1 MPTRGRSTIVLVL
14 AALAALLLVGRG
26 LSTLLVEQAWYER
39 MGAAALWQAQVGSA
53 LLLKVGGW
61 LLGTAFAFANLWAVR
76 LTIQSVAVPTRVAD
90 LELVEMLTAR
100 QLFRITLL
108 AAAAVGVLL
117 TLPLDDGSLL
127 TAVRRGVPFREYE
140 GIFQRDLG
148 FYVHWLPFESALYT
162 WALVAIVVVSAIVT
176 LLYALTRSLRFEGR
190 QLIARTHVRRH
201 LTVLGALVLALLSW
215 SYRLDA
221 YELLLWGSGFDGG
234 FTVID
239 HRYTTR
245 VDLVLAVATLAG
257 ALIVLR
263 TGWIGQIRAA
273 FVTVTLVLVGALGV
287 RQAGPGIAEHAG
299 WFAVPE
305 GRRNDYDA
313 TRAIFTRRAY
323 GVEAIRVDEP
333 GDSTPAARPAGLGR
347 VAVWDANALSS
358 LRPAAGDDPA
368 VLVTR
373 PGWQPGPSGADAVL
387 VTRTASVTPVWDV
400 RLLAGSRVRPD
411 GERELA
417 RHPALRG
424 IALPE
429 PLVAPEQSGY
439 RLVDASEGNGTPAFP
454 RSAGIETAGQSAVP
468 GFDARRIPAIPLDG
482 LGRRLAL
489 AWATRDASLLAETE
503 AIGAAVVLHR
513 DVRARV
519 GRLVP
524 RLVQGRAVTPILHGG
539 SLVWALDLYSAST
552 WYPLSIRL
560 NAGGTA
566 QSYFRHAGTALVEA
580 HTGAVRIVRAA
591 APDPIA
597 QTWFGL
603 VPELVV
609 AAEALPA
616 SLRALLPI
624 PTDGAYATAR
634 AFARVGSRR
643 TGNAP
648 RFVPDSLP
656 GTAPYP
662 VHSLADGA
670 VAWSLPLVDGT
681 DQLLGTFVARGGTDR
696 QPHWRPVTEPLPRWR
711 ALTTR
716 LGTVFDS
723 VTTALAGAQE
733 GPLVAGGVRTLVI
746 DGRPW
751 LLRPA
756 YADQGGVPHLVA
768 IAVVGDTL
776 ALAVRGP
783 DALPGGVS
791 PTVTTVAAPA
801 VDARRLFDAAREA
814 MQRGDWLRF
823 GATMDSLGRALS
835 RPR

>member
-1 MPTRGRSTIVLVL
+1 MPTRGRSTIVLVV

-39 MGAAALWQAQVGSA
+39 MGATALWQTQITST
-53 LLLKVGGW
+53 LLLKLGGW
-61 LLGTAFAFANLWAVR
+61 LLGTGFAFANLWAVR

-108 AAAAVGVLL
+108 AAAAVGVVL

-221 YELLLWGSGFDGG
+221 YELLLWGSGFDGS
-234 FTVID
+234 FTAVD

-263 TGWIGQIRAA
+263 TGWIGQVRAA

-287 RQAGPGIAEHAG
+287 RQAGPGIAERAG
-299 WFAVPE
+299 WFALPE

-333 GDSTPAARPAGLGR
+333 GDSTPAAPPAGLGR
-347 VAVWDANALSS
+347 VAVWDANALSA
-358 LRPAAGDDPA
+358 LRPSAGDDPA

-387 VTRTASVTPVWDV
+387 VTRTTSVTPVWDV
-400 RLLAGSRVRPD
+400 RLLAGSQVRPD

-429 PLVAPEQSGY
+429 PLVAPDQSGY
-439 RLVDASEGNGTPAFP
+439 RLVDASAGTGGPAFP
-454 RSAGIETAGQSAVP
+454 STAGGESTVP
-468 GFDARRIPAIPLDG
+468 GFDTRRIPAIPLDG

-489 AWATRDASLLAETE
+489 AWATRDASLLAEAETG
-503 AIGAAVVLHR
+503 GAAVVLHR
-513 DVRARV
+513 DVRERV

-524 RLVQGRAVTPILHGG
+524 RLAQGRAVTPILPGG
-539 SLVWALDLYSAST
+539 SLLWALDLYSAST
-552 WYPLSIRL
+552 WFPLSIRL

-580 HTGAVRIVRAA
+580 HTGAVRIVRTGS
-591 APDPIA
+591 PDPIA

-603 VPELVV
+603 VPGLVV
-609 AAEALPA
+609 AAETLPS

-656 GTAPYP
+656 GTDPYP
-662 VHSLADGA
+662 VHSLVDGA

-681 DQLLGTFVARGGTDR
+681 DQLVGTFVARGGTER
-696 QPHWRPVTEPLPRWR
+696 APHWRPVSEPLPRWR

-716 LGTVFDS
+716 LATVFDS
-723 VTTALAGAQE
+723 VTSALAGAQE

-751 LLRPA
+751 LMRPA
-756 YADQGGVPHLVA
+756 YADEGGVPHLVA
-768 IAVVGDTL
+768 LAVVGDTL

-783 DALPGGVS
+783 DALPGGVRRTDVPEAT
-791 PTVTTVAAPA
+791 PTL
-801 VDARRLFDAAREA
+801 DARRLYDAAREA

-835 RPR
+835 RTP